1 MKSESLESVKSER
14 LNKSGLT
21 TFPNFIKNHN
31 TQYALL
37 NTKKMATQT
46 FAEKI
51 SKAQDFLPINGTDYI
66 EFYVGNAK
74 QAAHYYKTAFGFK
87 SLAYAGPETGVRDRA
102 SYVLQQ
108 GKIRLILT
116 TGLKSDNPISEHVK
130 QHGDGVKI
138 LALWVD
144 DAYSAFEETTK
155 RGAKSYL
162 EPVTLTDEHGEVRMS
177 GIYTYGETIHMFIE
191 RKNYTGTFMPGY
203 REWNS
208 DYNPSDAGL
217 LYIDHC
223 VGNVGW
229 NRMNETVKWYEDVMG
244 FVNILSFDDKQIN
257 TEYSAL
263 MSKVM
268 SNGNGFSKFP
278 INEPAEG
285 KKKSQIEEYL
295 EFYEGEGVQHIAV
308 ATKDIVKTV
317 TELKNRGV
325 EFLSPPPEA
334 YYELMPNRVGKIDEE
349 IAQLRK
355 LGVLVD
361 CDEEGYLL
369 QIFTKPV
376 EDRPTLFFE
385 IIQRKGAQSFGAG
398 NFKALFES
406 LEREQELRGNL

>member
-1 MKSESLESVKSER
+1 M
-14 LNKSGLT
+14 
-21 TFPNFIKNHN
+21 
-31 TQYALL
+31 
-37 NTKKMATQT
+37 T

-74 QAAHYYKTAFGFK
+74 QAAHYYKTAFGFQ

-116 TGLKSDNPISEHVK
+116 TALKSDHPISEHVK
-130 QHGDGVKI
+130 KHGDGVKV

-155 RGAKSYL
+155 RGAKIYL
-162 EPVTLTDEHGEVRMS
+162 EPTTLTDEHGEVKMS
-177 GIYTYGETIHMFIE
+177 GIYTYGETVHMFIE
-191 RKNYTGTFMPGY
+191 RKNYKGTFMPGF
-203 REWNS
+203 RDWES
-208 DYNPSDAGL
+208 DYKPTDAGL

-229 NRMNETVKWYEDVMG
+229 NRMNEAVKWYEDVMG

-295 EFYEGEGVQHIAV
+295 EYYEGEGVQHIAV

-317 TELKNRGV
+317 TELKSRGV
-325 EFLSPPPEA
+325 EFLSAPPEA
-334 YYELMPNRVGKIDEE
+334 YYDMMPQRVGKIDEE
-349 IAQLRK
+349 ISLLES
-355 LGVLVD
+355 LGILVD

-369 QIFTKPV
+369 QIFTKPI